1 MCTLALLGTAISVGG
16 ALMQGAQQ
24 QQLANYQAKAYEQQA
39 QADAQSAAFERSQER
54 RKQDLL
60 EAQARAQAGASGVGI
75 AGSPTEVLAANA
87 RQGQIDLKSI
97 VYNSQLR
104 QNNLNS
110 QAAISRFQG
119 KQAMTA
125 SIFKAGTGLID
136 GLSGLYDP
144 TKSTS
149 SGGLPSGNAVIVG
162 VSPFSRASWAGN
174 T

>member
-1 MCTLALLGTAISVGG
+1 MCTLALLGLAGTAVSVGG

-39 QADAQSAAFERSQER
+39 QAEAQSAAFDQRQER

-87 RQGQIDLKSI
+87 RQGQVDLDATL
-97 VYNSQLR
+97 YNSRLR
-104 QNNLNS
+104 QNNLNT

-119 KQAMTA
+119 QQAMTA
-125 SIFKAGTGLID
+125 SIFKAGDGLIG

-144 TKSTS
+144 ARSVAFGGS
-149 SGGLPSGNAVIVG
+149 SL
-162 VSPFSRASWAGN
+162 SPRASRAIIGGY
-174 T
+174 TGLY